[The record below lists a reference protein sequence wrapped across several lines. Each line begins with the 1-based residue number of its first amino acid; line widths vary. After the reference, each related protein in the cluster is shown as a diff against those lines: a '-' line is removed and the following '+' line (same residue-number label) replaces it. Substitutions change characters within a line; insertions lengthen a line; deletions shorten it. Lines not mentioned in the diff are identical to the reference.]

1 MKGRTYKRK
10 SRTSLNFTFILN
22 TLYLASILF
31 KRLKFSCVNVCERT
45 LNVRMFC
52 AMQNFKVDL

>member
-31 KRLKFSCVNVCERT
+31 
-45 LNVRMFC
+45 
-52 AMQNFKVDL
+52 

>member
-31 KRLKFSCVNVCERT
+31 KRLKSSCVNVCERT
-45 LNVRMFC
+45 LNVWMFC
-52 AMQNFKVDL
+52 AM